1 DTLYTHAQRQF
12 FRDCWVTGTIDFMFG
27 NSQVVLQ
34 NCLIQPQKPMGRLDK
49 RSVGGTML
57 HNCTIEPHP
66 DFEANAGGKI
76 PTYLAR
82 PWKEYSRTLY
92 IQNDIGG
99 FIDPKGCLEWNSDF
113 ALETL
118 FYAEADNRGAGTDMS
133 KRAKW
138 GSIKT

>member
-1 DTLYTHAQRQF
+1 
-12 FRDCWVTGTIDFMFG
+12 
-27 NSQVVLQ
+27 
-34 NCLIQPQKPMGRLDK
+34 
-49 RSVGGTML
+49 ML

-138 GSIKT
+138 GSIKTVTYEEGQKEFTVETLHPGPAVHLQVRGGPNNIVLNNVQH